1 MKKLI
6 ICALAIMTAA
16 TMNAQGGVE
25 RLQVNEKT
33 KLVTF
38 SQVVENPTKDKTAL
52 FSAVKTWIATTY
64 NSAKTVTDLA
74 DENTG
79 KFILKPVAILP
90 LNATISMECKY
101 LLTISVKD
109 SKARIVV
116 DNIRCDNSLMDGKP
130 IAGWGTPEEW
140 KNGTAN
146 GYKQKTA
153 KLDNVAN
160 IVADHMEIL
169 LRSFEDAIRNDTKDD
184 EW

>member
-6 ICALAIMTAA
+6 ICALAILMA
-16 TMNAQGGVE
+16 TTMHAQGGVE
-25 RLQVNEKT
+25 RLQVNEKSN
-33 KLVTF
+33 LVTF
-38 SQVVENPTKDKTAL
+38 TQVVENPSKDKTAL

-90 LNATISMECKY
+90 LNATVSMECKY
-101 LLTISVKD
+101 LLTIAVKD
-109 SKARIVV
+109 GKARIVI
-116 DNIRCDNSLMDGKP
+116 DNIRCDNSFVDGKP
-130 IAGWGTPEEW
+130 ITGWGTPEEW
-140 KNGTAN
+140 KNGTSN

-160 IVADHMEIL
+160 VVADHMEML
-169 LRSFEDAIRNDTKDD
+169 LRSFDNAIRSDAKDD